1 MSSDPL
7 DALLDLENTFYQEG
21 YELGTQDGNR
31 TGRIEG
37 RLFGLT
43 SAFEKYSTM
52 GTLHGRCVIW
62 SARLSGPQ
70 LTSGQ
75 EDSANDPGALA
86 TDGHSIGS
94 PKSHKEAGPACT
106 SSSRTSSSS
115 LPREP
120 HNSRLQKHI
129 RTVYALTEPASIS
142 TDNTEEAVSD
152 FNDRLKRAEG
162 KAKIIEKS
170 FDEESSSYGIRHPDG
185 DLEMDFTSSR
195 PRAPRGDRGI
205 KDDAGPV

>member
-1 MSSDPL
+1 MSFDPL
-7 DALLDLENTFYQEG
+7 DELLDLENTFYKEG
-21 YELGTQDGNR
+21 YDLGIQDGNR
-31 TGRIEG
+31 TGRIDG

-52 GTLHGRCVIW
+52 GTLHGRSVIW
-62 SARLSGPQ
+62 SARLSAPP
-70 LTSGQ
+70 LRSEQ
-75 EDSANDPGALA
+75 EDSANDRGALA

-94 PKSHKEAGPACT
+94 PKSHNEAGPA
-106 SSSRTSSSS
+106 STSSSS

-170 FDEESSSYGIRHPDG
+170 FDEESSSHGIRQPDG
-185 DLEMDFTSSR
+185 DLEMDFTSSH
-195 PRAPRGDRGI
+195 PKAARGDRGI

>member
-1 MSSDPL
+1 
-7 DALLDLENTFYQEG
+7 LENAFHKEG
-21 YELGTQDGNR
+21 YDLGIQDGNR

-43 SAFEKYSTM
+43 SAFEKFSTM
-52 GTLHGRCVIW
+52 GTLHGRSVIW
-62 SARLSGPQ
+62 SARLSAPP
-70 LTSGQ
+70 LRSEQ
-75 EDSANDPGALA
+75 EESANDRGALA
-86 TDGHSIGS
+86 TNGHSIGS
-94 PKSHKEAGPACT
+94 RKSHKEAGPAGT

-170 FDEESSSYGIRHPDG
+170 FDEESSSHGIRHPDSH
-185 DLEMDFTSSR
+185 LQMDFTSSH
-195 PRAPRGDRGI
+195 PKAARGDRGI
-205 KDDAGPV
+205 RDDAGPV